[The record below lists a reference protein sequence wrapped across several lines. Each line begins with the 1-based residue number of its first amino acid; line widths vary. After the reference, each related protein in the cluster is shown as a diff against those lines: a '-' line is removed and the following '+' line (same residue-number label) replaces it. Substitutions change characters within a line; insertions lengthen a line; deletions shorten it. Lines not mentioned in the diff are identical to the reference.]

1 MRIGL
6 FINKRKEKLSLV
18 IDILFKYFS
27 KDEIVFLNELE
38 FISTQ
43 YEMCIDELNQ
53 HNIPV
58 QKKSDLHE
66 RETKKAKKSNKK
78 KGRAQ
83 HSPNFF

>member
-18 IDILFKYFS
+18 MDILFKYFS

-43 YEMCIDELNQ
+43 YEMSID
-53 HNIPV
+53 
-58 QKKSDLHE
+58 
-66 RETKKAKKSNKK
+66 
-78 KGRAQ
+78 
-83 HSPNFF
+83 